1 MNNSKYRGVV
11 VPMVTP
17 VTQDGRLDVK
27 AVERIIEF
35 FADNKV
41 APLLMGTTGEGNSV
55 SQQDGQLM
63 VETAVKAAN
72 GRILVYAGLTGN
84 CFAEQVRQAEV
95 YTALGADVIVATL
108 PTYYALTD
116 EQMYEYYRT
125 LADCITGPLMLYN
138 ILATTHMSIPVDV
151 VRRLADHPNIVGLK
165 DSERDL
171 ERMAQCIEIARG
183 RDDFAYFCGWA
194 AQSAHSLELGG
205 NGIVPST
212 GNYVPE
218 MFRQLFDAAVR
229 GDMQEANRLQD
240 ETNEIAKI
248 YQKDRTL
255 GQSLTALKV
264 MMQTKGLCEP
274 WMLMPLTRL
283 SSDEESKIIRM
294 IAPTSPNENIKKIPQ
309 TENDKSI
316 ILKKLESLSK
326 SAKFGITDSNG
337 IENRILKAVWSG
349 ASENPLVQLV
359 SSMTTYGGNILLP
372 EGYTSDD
379 IGLNR
384 LRNDINDLLI
394 KGELKMYGFI
404 FSVKELTYG
413 EHIQVKNL
421 ANGHIIE
428 TFPRAWNT
436 NNRTDALEAVRR
448 DLENAI
454 KKGRIAVID

>member
-17 VTQDGRLDVK
+17 VTQDGQLDTESVK
-27 AVERIIEF
+27 RIINF

-41 APLLMGTTGEGNSV
+41 SPLLMGTTGEGNSV
-55 SQQDGQLM
+55 SQADGQLF
-63 VETAVKAAN
+63 VETAVQARDAWAAEN
-72 GRILVYAGLTGN
+72 VQRSTSNVQRIYAGLTGN
-84 CFAEQVRQAEV
+84 CFAEQVRQAEI

-108 PTYYALTD
+108 PTYYALTP
-116 EQMYEYYRT
+116 EQMYEYYHT

-151 VRRLADHPNIVGLK
+151 IRRLADHPNIVGLK

-171 ERMAQCIEIARG
+171 ERMAQCIEIAKG

-218 MFRQLFDAAVR
+218 MFSQLFDAAVT
-229 GDMQEANRLQD
+229 GDMATANRLQD
-240 ETNEIAKI
+240 KTNEIAKI

-283 SSDEESKIIRM
+283 SAEEEQ
-294 IAPTSPNENIKKIPQ
+294 A
-309 TENDKSI
+309 
-316 ILKKLESLSK
+316 
-326 SAKFGITDSNG
+326 ITD
-337 IENRILKAVWSG
+337 
-349 ASENPLVQLV
+349 QL
-359 SSMTTYGGNILLP
+359 
-372 EGYTSDD
+372 
-379 IGLNR
+379 
-384 LRNDINDLLI
+384 
-394 KGELKMYGFI
+394 
-404 FSVKELTYG
+404 
-413 EHIQVKNL
+413 
-421 ANGHIIE
+421 
-428 TFPRAWNT
+428 
-436 NNRTDALEAVRR
+436 
-448 DLENAI
+448 
-454 KKGRIAVID
+454 

>member
-17 VTQDGRLDVK
+17 VTQDGRLDTEAVK
-27 AVERIIEF
+27 RIINF

-41 APLLMGTTGEGNSV
+41 SPLLMGTTGEGNSV
-55 SQQDGQLM
+55 SQADGQLF
-63 VETAVKAAN
+63 VETAVEAN
-72 GRILVYAGLTGN
+72 THHPSPITIYAGLTGN

-108 PTYYALTD
+108 PTYYALTP
-116 EQMYEYYRT
+116 EQMYEYYHT

-151 VRRLADHPNIVGLK
+151 IRRLADHPNIVGLK

-171 ERMAQCIEIARG
+171 ERMAQCIEIAKG

-212 GNYVPE
+212 GNYVPG
-218 MFRQLFDAAVR
+218 MFNELYDAAVR
-229 GDMQEANRLQD
+229 GDIATANRLQD

-274 WMLMPLTRL
+274 WMLMPLCRL
-283 SSDEESKIIRM
+283 SAEEEQKIIEL
-294 IAPTSPNENIKKIPQ
+294 ISNE
-309 TENDKSI
+309 
-316 ILKKLESLSK
+316 
-326 SAKFGITDSNG
+326 
-337 IENRILKAVWSG
+337 
-349 ASENPLVQLV
+349 
-359 SSMTTYGGNILLP
+359 
-372 EGYTSDD
+372 
-379 IGLNR
+379 
-384 LRNDINDLLI
+384 
-394 KGELKMYGFI
+394 
-404 FSVKELTYG
+404 
-413 EHIQVKNL
+413 
-421 ANGHIIE
+421 
-428 TFPRAWNT
+428 
-436 NNRTDALEAVRR
+436 
-448 DLENAI
+448 
-454 KKGRIAVID
+454 

>member
-17 VTQDGRLDVK
+17 VTQDGQLDVE
-27 AVERIIEF
+27 AVKRIIKF

-41 APLLMGTTGEGNSV
+41 SPLLMGTTGEGNSV
-55 SQQDGQLM
+55 SQADGRLF
-63 VETAVKAAN
+63 VETAVAAN
-72 GRILVYAGLTGN
+72 HQHPSPITIYVGLTGN

-108 PTYYALTD
+108 PTYYALTP
-116 EQMYEYYRT
+116 EQMYEYYQM

-151 VRRLADHPNIVGLK
+151 IRRLADHPNIVGLK

-171 ERMAQCIEIARG
+171 ERMAQCIEIAKG

-194 AQSAHSLELGG
+194 AQSAYSLELGG

-218 MFRQLFDAAVR
+218 MFSQLFDAAIA
-229 GDMQEANRLQD
+229 GDMATANRLQD

-274 WMLMPLTRL
+274 WMLMPLSRL
-283 SSDEESKIIRM
+283 SAEEEQKIIQL
-294 IAPTSPNENIKKIPQ
+294 I
-309 TENDKSI
+309 
-316 ILKKLESLSK
+316 
-326 SAKFGITDSNG
+326 SNG
-337 IENRILKAVWSG
+337 
-349 ASENPLVQLV
+349 
-359 SSMTTYGGNILLP
+359 
-372 EGYTSDD
+372 
-379 IGLNR
+379 
-384 LRNDINDLLI
+384 
-394 KGELKMYGFI
+394 
-404 FSVKELTYG
+404 
-413 EHIQVKNL
+413 
-421 ANGHIIE
+421 
-428 TFPRAWNT
+428 
-436 NNRTDALEAVRR
+436 
-448 DLENAI
+448 
-454 KKGRIAVID
+454 